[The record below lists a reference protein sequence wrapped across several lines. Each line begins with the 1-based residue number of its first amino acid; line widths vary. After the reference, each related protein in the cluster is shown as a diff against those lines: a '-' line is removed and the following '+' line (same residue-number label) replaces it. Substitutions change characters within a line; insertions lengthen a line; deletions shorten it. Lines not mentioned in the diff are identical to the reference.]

1 MARIMVVD
9 DEPGVLR
16 SLRRSIRNMPA
27 DTFAGALGVEIF
39 EKPHE
44 ALRRAAEHEFDL
56 VISDWRMP
64 LMNGIEFLTS
74 LVRLQP
80 DIARLIVSGYAEFRA
95 EVKAIERLKIFHFI
109 SKPWDDDELCALLRL
124 ALEHRRQIQESR
136 PLSRRAVRRE
146 AKMAE
151 IELRTFAPAA
161 GGRQLLASLLAEHG

>member
-1 MARIMVVD
+1 MARIMLVD

-16 SLRRSIRNMPA
+16 SLRRSIRHMPA
-27 DTFAGALGVEIF
+27 DTFAGTPSVEIF
-39 EKPHE
+39 EAPHE

-64 LMNGIEFLTS
+64 VMNGIEFLTG

-109 SKPWDDDELCALLRL
+109 SKPWDDHELCALLRL
-124 ALEHRRQIQESR
+124 ALEHRRQIRESR
-136 PLSRRAVRRE
+136 PLSRRAFLRE
-146 AKMAE
+146 ARLAE
-151 IELRTFAPAA
+151 TELRAFTPV
-161 GGRQLLASLLAEHG
+161 GERLPLACLLAEPC